1 MPDKTYKTETKPS
14 SKTASKDQSA
24 AKPKAKAKP
33 KTTAKPKATTRV
45 KKSVKQSVSRMRSEF
60 KQLWPN
66 YLFQSILCALC
77 VLAVLWVLRGQ
88 QLAIIA
94 AIGASSFIVFAMPK
108 SVTAQPKSI
117 MGGYLLGLAIGALSW
132 LIPQPSFTSQ
142 IIVYASVV
150 GLTMFA
156 MVATDTEHPPAC
168 GTALGVAIRSWSD
181 TQTLSVILTVLVSA
195 AILAVSHVLL
205 ARFLKDLV

>member
-1 MPDKTYKTETKPS
+1 MPDKTSKTKTATS
-14 SKTASKDQSA
+14 SKA
-24 AKPKAKAKP
+24 AGNTKS
-33 KTTAKPKATTRV
+33 TAKPKITTKPKTTTRV
-45 KKSVKQSVSRMRSEF
+45 KKSVKHSVSRMRSEF

-77 VLAVLWVLRGQ
+77 VLAVLWVLKGH

-94 AIGASSFIVFAMPK
+94 SIGASSFIVFAMPK
-108 SVTAQPKSI
+108 AVTAQPKSI
-117 MGGYLLGLAIGALSW
+117 IGGYLIGFAIGALSW
-132 LIPQPSFTSQ
+132 LVPQPTFTYQ

-168 GTALGVAIRSWSD
+168 GAALGVAIRSWE
-181 TQTLSVILTVLVSA
+181 TNQTLSVSLTILVSV
-195 AILAVSHVLL
+195 AILAIAHIVL

>member
-1 MPDKTYKTETKPS
+1 MPAKTPKP
-14 SKTASKDQSA
+14 KTAD
-24 AKPKAKAKP
+24 KAKSTVKP
-33 KTTAKPKATTRV
+33 KTTTRPRTTTRV
-45 KKSVKQSVSRMRSEF
+45 KNSVKHSVSRMRSEF

-77 VLAVLWVLRGQ
+77 VLSVLWVLGEGQ
-88 QLAIIA
+88 FVIIA

-108 SVTAQPKSI
+108 AVTAQPKSI
-117 MGGYLLGLAIGALSW
+117 IGGYLLGLAIGALSW
-132 LIPQPSFTSQ
+132 LIPATTFNSQ
-142 IIVYASVV
+142 IIVYSSVV

-168 GTALGVAIRSWSD
+168 GTALGVAIRSWAD
-181 TQTLSVILTVLVSA
+181 TQTLSVMLTIVVSA
-195 AILAVSHVLL
+195 AILAVAHVVL